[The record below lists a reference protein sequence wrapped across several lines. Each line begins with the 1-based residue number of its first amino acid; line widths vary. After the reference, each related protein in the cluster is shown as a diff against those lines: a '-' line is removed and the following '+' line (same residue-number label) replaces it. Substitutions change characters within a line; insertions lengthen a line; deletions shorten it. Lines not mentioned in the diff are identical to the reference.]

1 MIIFYGSQT
10 GTAEDYASRL
20 AKEGAQRFGLRT
32 MTVDV
37 EDCDMTLLDVFPSN
51 SIAFFCMATYG
62 SIQII
67 RLFPLPP
74 LNIYHSNQQ
83 INTHF

>member
-1 MIIFYGSQT
+1 VIIFYGSQT

-20 AKEGAQRFGLRT
+20 AKEGTQRFGLRT

-37 EDCDMTLLDVFPSN
+37 EDCDMTLLDVFPSDC
-51 SIAFFCMATYG
+51 IAFFCMATYG

-67 RLFPLPP
+67 DSNLFLFFFMS
-74 LNIYHSNQQ
+74 Y
-83 INTHF
+83 